1 VNYALYRESTYGC
14 YHVVVSPGSRPSI
27 HEAADVSVDGVDVR
41 AASVHRVNESS
52 DCVALRRPPINAHL
66 ARVSQLVA
74 VSVVSRQ
81 IDQEITVVPLL
92 HATSD
97 DPVDMATT
105 MKIYVERKQ
114 LQNL

>member
-1 VNYALYRESTYGC
+1 VNYAVYRESTYGC

-41 AASVHRVNESS
+41 TASVHGVNEPS
-52 DCVALRRPPINAHL
+52 DRVALRCPAINAHL

-74 VSVVSRQ
+74 VGVVSRQ

-92 HATSD
+92 HVTSN
-97 DPVDMATT
+97 DPVDNDNGNDNENT
-105 MKIYVERKQ
+105 
-114 LQNL
+114 